1 MTKDPREHDGTG
13 LLAEMKAGSSVA
25 LSRQRADTPHIVEE
39 DFGNYRIKAGWLGG
53 DFVARAF
60 PNRESRSQG
69 LIAEA
74 TGGSEV
80 EAISSL
86 KQVIEER
93 TTQRRE
99 ERRWEARSNISVP
112 SEAEF
117 AEALKQ
123 VRFAEAQRAMLDLHA
138 RAGEAGLTEAR
149 LQHAAGYKSNE
160 MAQKSYGRAGGLI
173 ADYLDVTYP
182 DPEAGNSWV
191 EVQVLAF
198 CDTPEDAA
206 AVWVMH
212 EELRKAVRASF

>member
-1 MTKDPREHDGTG
+1 
-13 LLAEMKAGSSVA
+13 MKAGNSVE
-25 LSRQRADTPHIVEE
+25 LPRQRADEAHIVEE
-39 DFGNYRIKAGWLGG
+39 EFGNYRIKAGRLGG

-74 TGGSEV
+74 KGGSKN

-93 TTQRRE
+93 TAQRRE

-112 SEAEF
+112 SEAEY

-123 VRFAEAQRAMLDLHA
+123 VRFTEPQLAMLDLHA
-138 RAGEAGLTEAR
+138 RAGEAGLTAAK
-149 LQHAAGYKSNE
+149 LQHSAGYKSSE

-173 ADYLDVTYP
+173 ADYLGVTYP
-182 DPEAGNSWV
+182 EPETGNSWV

-198 CDTPEDAA
+198 CDTPKDAA
-206 AVWVMH
+206 AVWTMH
-212 EELRKAVRASF
+212 EELRKAIRAAF